1 MINQIAPIKPIN
13 LESGINEAQGNN
25 SKINNFSDFLKEA
38 LNKVNDLQLTAI
50 QNDQKLVTGE
60 IDDINQVMID
70 AAKADIAL
78 QLTIQIKNKLLEAY
92 QEIMRMPL

>member
-1 MINQIAPIKPIN
+1 MVNQITPVNPVSLN
-13 LESGINEAQGNN
+13 STLETTQSS
-25 SKINNFSDFLKEA
+25 SKIETFSDFLKEA
-38 LNKVNDLQLTAI
+38 LNKVNDLQLTAMK
-50 QNDQKLVTGE
+50 NDRKLVTGE

-78 QLTIQIKNKLLEAY
+78 QLTIQIKNKVLEAY

>member
-1 MINQIAPIKPIN
+1 MVNQITPVNPVTLDST
-13 LESGINEAQGNN
+13 LEATQNGV
-25 SKINNFSDFLKEA
+25 KIDTFSDFLKEA
-38 LNKVNDLQLTAI
+38 FNKVNDLQLTAMK
-50 QNDQKLVTGE
+50 NDQKLVTGE

-78 QLTIQIKNKLLEAY
+78 QLTIQIKNKVLEAY

>member
-1 MINQIAPIKPIN
+1 MVNQITPVNPITLDST
-13 LESGINEAQGNN
+13 LEATQNG
-25 SKINNFSDFLKEA
+25 SKIDTFSDFLKEA
-38 LNKVNDLQLTAI
+38 LNKVNDLQLTAMK
-50 QNDQKLVTGE
+50 NDQKLVTGE

-78 QLTIQIKNKLLEAY
+78 QLTIQIKNKVLEAY